1 MLGLAEVTLQR
12 PRWRAPAPVQ
22 PAAGTL
28 AWTATLLPSVQ
39 SALEALLAHKLRS
52 GLTMLSVLI
61 GVAGVLVLDS
71 VAQAQNAS
79 VAAQLRQLGSNV
91 VSVSPT
97 ASNVRG
103 LANATG
109 VGPTLRPN
117 DAAVVRQLPHIVAAS
132 PEINGQQQIT
142 SGRRSVRSMTIAAL
156 PEIEQIQ
163 GWGVRSGAFYTAR
176 DETSGASVAL
186 LGQTVV
192 DKLYPDGSN
201 PVGQHVRIRN
211 ADFKVIG
218 VLASK
223 GYNGANDLDDVV
235 LVPFSTGQQRLY
247 GATNIGSVQLQVDA
261 ADNISSVTV
270 AVTQA
275 LDRSHRLRPGQPD
288 DFRVQ
293 SYQQLL
299 DQARPQQV
307 LIAGIMRAV
316 SWAALAMGGF
326 GLMNILL
333 MGVTERMLELGIRL
347 AVGARRVDLLVQF
360 LVEALT
366 LALLGGGLGILTGL
380 SGALLVPRF
389 VGGVTELSALPGP
402 GTISAAVG
410 LTVAVG
416 LLAGGYPAYRASRLD
431 PVEALRSE

>member
-1 MLGLAEVTLQR
+1 MV
-12 PRWRAPAPVQ
+12 
-22 PAAGTL
+22 
-28 AWTATLLPSVQ
+28 AWTAALLPSAQ
-39 SALEALLAHKLRS
+39 SAFEALLAHKLRS
-52 GLTMLSVLI
+52 GLTLLSVLI

-79 VAAQLRQLGSNV
+79 VAAQLQQLGSNV
-91 VSVSPT
+91 VSISPT

-103 LANATG
+103 LATG

-117 DAAVVRQLPHIVAAS
+117 DAAVVRQLPHVVAAS
-132 PEINGQQQIT
+132 PVINGQQQIT
-142 SGRRSVRSMTIAAL
+142 SGRRSARTMTTAAL

-163 GWGVRSGAFYTAR
+163 GWGVRSGAFYTAQDVTR
-176 DETSGASVAL
+176 AASVVL

-192 DKLYPDGSN
+192 NRLFPDGSN

-223 GYNGANDLDDVV
+223 GDNGSRDLDDLA

-247 GATNIGSVQLQVDA
+247 GATNIGTVQLQVDA
-261 ADNISSVTV
+261 ADNIATV
-270 AVTQA
+270 MAEVTQA
-275 LDRSHRLRPGQPD
+275 LERSHRLRPGQSD

-299 DQARPQQV
+299 NQAGPQQA
-307 LIAGIMRAV
+307 LIAGIMRAIA
-316 SWAALAMGGF
+316 WAALAVGGF

-333 MGVTERMLELGIRL
+333 MGVTERTLELGIRM
-347 AVGARRVDLLVQF
+347 AVGARQVDLLIQF

-366 LALLGGGLGILTGL
+366 LALLGGGLGILAGVA
-380 SGALLVPRF
+380 GALVVPRF
-389 VGGVTELSALPGP
+389 VGGVPELSALPGLA
-402 GTISAAVG
+402 TIGGAVG
-410 LTVAVG
+410 LAVGVG
-416 LLAGGYPAYRASRLD
+416 LLAGVYPAYRASRLD

>member
-261 ADNISSVTV
+261 ADNISSVT
-270 AVTQA
+270 A
-275 LDRSHRLRPGQPD
+275 
-288 DFRVQ
+288 